1 MIFIS
6 HRGNINGINKN
17 EENKP
22 EYILHALSNNF
33 DVEIDI
39 WYVNGSFALG
49 HDHPSFFIDEKFLN
63 NKKIWLHAKNIEA
76 LNQLNIRGLHCFW
89 HQNDD
94 VVLTSKGFLWTYPGK
109 QLTKNSICVLPETL
123 STFTYDCAGLCSD
136 FILKYY
142 NEFNKSNNF

>member
-6 HRGNINGINKN
+6 HRGNLDGINKN
-17 EENKP
+17 EENRP
-22 EYILHALSNNF
+22 NYILNALEKNF

-39 WYVNGSFALG
+39 WYVDGSFLLG
-49 HDHPSFFIDEKFLN
+49 HDKPEFSINEEFLN
-63 NKKIWLHAKNIEA
+63 NKKFWFHAKNIDA
-76 LNQLNIRGLHCFW
+76 LYQLNTRGLHCFW

-109 QLTKNSICVLPETL
+109 YLTNNSICVLPEISNSLT
-123 STFTYDCAGLCSD
+123 TVCAGLCSD

-142 NEFNKSNNF
+142 KEFSKK

>member
-6 HRGNINGINKN
+6 HRGNLSGINKN

-22 EYILHALSNNF
+22 EYILNALNSNF
-33 DVEIDI
+33 RVEVDI
-39 WYVNGSFALG
+39 WYKDGSFSLG
-49 HDHPSFFIDEKFLN
+49 HDRPDYLVKEDLLH
-63 NKKIWLHAKNIEA
+63 NKQILFHAKNIDA
-76 LNQLNIRGLHCFW
+76 LYQLNVRGLHCFW

-109 QLTKNSICVLPETL
+109 KLTKNSISVMPEL
-123 STFTYDCAGLCSD
+123 SNDVNFDCAGLCSD

-142 NEFNKSNNF
+142 NEFNKSSNF